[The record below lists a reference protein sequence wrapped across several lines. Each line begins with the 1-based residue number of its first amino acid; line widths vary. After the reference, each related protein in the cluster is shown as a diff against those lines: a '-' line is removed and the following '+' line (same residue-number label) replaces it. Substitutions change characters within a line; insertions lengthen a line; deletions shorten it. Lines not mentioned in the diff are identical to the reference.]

1 MSPIA
6 CVMAM
11 LQEEKVPQKMPSP
24 DSALKDFFRDNEVF
38 ASLFNGYFFDNEQV
52 IKADGLEAE
61 DTAYA
66 ETIKVNYGKQKFKI
80 KKINKYRD
88 NVRRTMLGY
97 FVILGVEDQSKVHY
111 SMPIRKMLYDSLG
124 YSSELSVLEDT
135 QDKVEWTVDERLS
148 GIKKGTNV
156 TPIVTV
162 VFYTGEEPWDGPQS
176 LHDMMDMD
184 ERIGVLVPDYPLYVI
199 DIGHDKD
206 LSFNNKMLDELK
218 NILYSIYS
226 DTADWN
232 ETVVDNSTIA
242 LAGILSGDPNLYYTA
257 IESKEGKQQV
267 CKVLAERDER
277 IRAEMCRSLA
287 ERDARIRAEM
297 CRSLAERDARI
308 RAEVLRES
316 AEREEK
322 IRMEML
328 RTSAEREEKIRTEA
342 LRASAEREEKIKA
355 EALRASA
362 EREERIRTE
371 VFRESAEREEKIKAE
386 VLRESVEREEKIRAE
401 KDSEIAAK
409 DAEIEE
415 LKRKLA
421 GL

>member
-1 MSPIA
+1 M
-6 CVMAM
+6 
-11 LQEEKVPQKMPSP
+11 PQKMPSP

-148 GIKKGTNV
+148 GIKKGTKV

-287 ERDARIRAEM
+287 ERDARIRAE
-297 CRSLAERDARI
+297 
-308 RAEVLRES
+308 VLRES

>member
-1 MSPIA
+1 
-6 CVMAM
+6 
-11 LQEEKVPQKMPSP
+11 
-24 DSALKDFFRDNEVF
+24 
-38 ASLFNGYFFDNEQV
+38 
-52 IKADGLEAE
+52 
-61 DTAYA
+61 
-66 ETIKVNYGKQKFKI
+66 
-80 KKINKYRD
+80 
-88 NVRRTMLGY
+88 
-97 FVILGVEDQSKVHY
+97 
-111 SMPIRKMLYDSLG
+111 MLYDSLG

-148 GIKKGTNV
+148 GIKKGTKI

-184 ERIGVLVPDYPLYVI
+184 ERIGALVPDYPLYVI
-199 DIGHDKD
+199 DIGHVKD

-287 ERDARIRAEM
+287 ERDARIRAE
-297 CRSLAERDARI
+297 
-308 RAEVLRES
+308 VLRES

-342 LRASAEREEKIKA
+342 LRASAEREEKI
-355 EALRASA
+355 
-362 EREERIRTE
+362 
-371 VFRESAEREEKIKAE
+371 
-386 VLRESVEREEKIRAE
+386 RAE
-401 KDSEIAAK
+401 KDLEIAAK

-421 GL
+421 GI

>member
-1 MSPIA
+1 MSPIE

-11 LQEEKVPQKMPSP
+11 LQEGKVPQKMPSP

-80 KKINKYRD
+80 EKINKYRD

-148 GIKKGTNV
+148 GIKKGTKV

-287 ERDARIRAEM
+287 ERDARIRAE
-297 CRSLAERDARI
+297 
-308 RAEVLRES
+308 VLRES

-386 VLRESVEREEKIRAE
+386 VLRASAEREEKIRAE

>member
-148 GIKKGTNV
+148 GIKKGTKV

-287 ERDARIRAEM
+287 ERDARIRAE
-297 CRSLAERDARI
+297 
-308 RAEVLRES
+308 VLRES

-362 EREERIRTE
+362 EREEIIRTE

>member
-148 GIKKGTNV
+148 GIKKGTKV

-287 ERDARIRAEM
+287 ERDARIRAE
-297 CRSLAERDARI
+297 
-308 RAEVLRES
+308 VLRES

>member
-11 LQEEKVPQKMPSP
+11 LQEGKVPQKMPSP

-38 ASLFNGYFFDNEQV
+38 ASLFNGYFFNNEQV
-52 IKADGLEAE
+52 IKADGLEVE

-80 KKINKYRD
+80 EKINKYRD

-148 GIKKGTNV
+148 GIKKGTKV

-386 VLRESVEREEKIRAE
+386 VLRESAEREEKIRAE

>member
-148 GIKKGTNV
+148 GIKKGTKV
-156 TPIVTV
+156 TLIVTV

>member
-80 KKINKYRD
+80 EKINKYRD
-88 NVRRTMLGY
+88 NVRRTMRGY

-148 GIKKGTNV
+148 GIKKGTKV

-287 ERDARIRAEM
+287 ERDARIRAE
-297 CRSLAERDARI
+297 
-308 RAEVLRES
+308 VLRES

-386 VLRESVEREEKIRAE
+386 VLRESAEREEKIRAE

>member
-11 LQEEKVPQKMPSP
+11 LQEGKVPQKMPSP

-80 KKINKYRD
+80 EKINKYRD

-148 GIKKGTNV
+148 GIKKGTKV

-287 ERDARIRAEM
+287 ERDARIRAE
-297 CRSLAERDARI
+297 
-308 RAEVLRES
+308 VLRES

-322 IRMEML
+322 IR
-328 RTSAEREEKIRTEA
+328 
-342 LRASAEREEKIKA
+342 
-355 EALRASA
+355 
-362 EREERIRTE
+362 
-371 VFRESAEREEKIKAE
+371 
-386 VLRESVEREEKIRAE
+386 AE
-401 KDSEIAAK
+401 KDLEIAAK

-421 GL
+421 GI

>member
-287 ERDARIRAEM
+287 ERDARIRAE
-297 CRSLAERDARI
+297 
-308 RAEVLRES
+308 VLRES

>member
-1 MSPIA
+1 M
-6 CVMAM
+6 
-11 LQEEKVPQKMPSP
+11 PQKMPSP

-148 GIKKGTNV
+148 GIKKGTKV

-342 LRASAEREEKIKA
+342 LRASAEREVKIKA

>member
-148 GIKKGTNV
+148 GIKKGTKV

-184 ERIGVLVPDYPLYVI
+184 ERIGELVPDYPLYVI

-287 ERDARIRAEM
+287 ERDARIRAE
-297 CRSLAERDARI
+297 
-308 RAEVLRES
+308 VLRES

-342 LRASAEREEKIKA
+342 LRASAEREDKIKA